1 MTDLLISKAV
11 KHEDD
16 RRMLFDWAQ
25 GDFKSAKAVIV
36 KKAISIG
43 DHYHNNKD
51 EVFLLL
57 AGEFMELTIADKTE
71 RNVKAPYSVRIPRG
85 VYHKFICSEG
95 SILLGVATEL
105 FDEND
110 EIKINT

>member
-1 MTDLLISKAV
+1 M

-16 RRMLFDWAQ
+16 RRILFDWAN

-36 KKAISIG
+36 KQQIAIG
-43 DHYHNNKD
+43 DHYHRNK
-51 EVFLLL
+51 EEEFLLL
-57 AGEFMELTIADKTE
+57 TGEFITLQVGEITT
-71 RNVKAPYSVRIPRG
+71 RNVKAPYKINIPRG

-105 FDEND
+105 FDEKD
-110 EIKINT
+110 EIR

>member
-1 MTDLLISKAV
+1 MTDLQTTKARR
-11 KHEDD
+11 HDD
-16 RRMLFDWAQ
+16 ERRTLYDWAN

-36 KKAISIG
+36 KQAIPIG

-51 EVFLLL
+51 EAFLLL
-57 AGEFMELTIADKTE
+57 QGKFIELVVG
-71 RNVKAPYSVRIPRG
+71 NVTSTNVQAPYYVYVPRG
-85 VYHKFICSEG
+85 TYHKFICDAG

-110 EIKINT
+110 EIKC